1 MVVYNC
7 HLCNFSTHLLS
18 NYNRHLMTKKHQKN
32 EQKMSKM
39 SKMSTKKN
47 NINTELNQ
55 KFQNLSDEN
64 QRFCV
69 IFVEKTSKEFL
80 I

>member
-7 HLCNFSTHLLS
+7 QLCNFSTHLLS

-64 QRFCV
+64 QRF
-69 IFVEKTSKEFL
+69 FV
-80 I
+80 